1 MVEDA
6 WFEGINMLGP
16 PGSPISLCS
25 ELSFKFQHQIALMQR
40 THRLADTT
48 IGFLMSKNPG
58 IPIPT
63 SAPSFPVSNPSA
75 LFFHTQRMHHHLVPQ
90 PFHPL
95 QTTQSPCPNIPPSPP
110 IVSRTIS
117 ETLFP

>member
-6 WFEGINMLGP
+6 WIEGISVLGP

-25 ELSFKFQHQIALMQR
+25 ELSFKFQRQITSFRR

-48 IGFLMSKNPG
+48 IGFLMPDNPR
-58 IPIPT
+58 IPILR

-95 QTTQSPCPNIPPSPP
+95 QTTQSPCPNIPPSSP